1 MAKLL
6 CVTPWPGLKTHY
18 GRIPAALI
26 PLWKSSFETIDVWSV
41 YEGPQEGEE
50 LVDGVDQYWVPAG
63 NDTLERRYPHLGQ
76 TITEGGYTHI
86 WIMGTIE
93 FLYGLASLGLT
104 QENLPDQL
112 VYGYAIIE
120 GPFVDTRHVEV
131 SAYFDFFVCMSGMAL
146 GAYKEL
152 AAYQATHVPKA
163 LYKAMVNVT
172 TILPGV
178 DTRVFRPLD
187 VYAGEPSREEIRE
200 AMFGDKVS
208 SGDLLVMISGQKT
221 RRKGLPQACS
231 LLRQLQDLLP
241 TRRVRGYFHMA
252 CEPSEQ
258 RPIVLSLLAEGNDLM
273 PHRDVLWGD
282 GFFAEGS
289 TMITDEDLNLLYN
302 AADIVLNTDLANGWC
317 FTATEAIAAG
327 TVVAAPNEHIWVDVV
342 AGRGIEL
349 PCTEFGWAPW
359 SANEFVRAV
368 DPHAGAVAIANA
380 LADPDM
386 LRNMRKQCAQWA
398 ASDEASWERSA
409 REWLDLFGV
418 S

>member
-1 MAKLL
+1 
-6 CVTPWPGLKTHY
+6 
-18 GRIPAALI
+18 
-26 PLWKSSFETIDVWSV
+26 
-41 YEGPQEGEE
+41 
-50 LVDGVDQYWVPAG
+50 
-63 NDTLERRYPHLGQ
+63 
-76 TITEGGYTHI
+76 
-86 WIMGTIE
+86 
-93 FLYGLASLGLT
+93 
-104 QENLPDQL
+104 
-112 VYGYAIIE
+112 
-120 GPFVDTRHVEV
+120 
-131 SAYFDFFVCMSGMAL
+131 
-146 GAYKEL
+146 
-152 AAYQATHVPKA
+152 
-163 LYKAMVNVT
+163 
-172 TILPGV
+172 
-178 DTRVFRPLD
+178 
-187 VYAGEPSREEIRE
+187 
-200 AMFGDKVS
+200 MFGDKVS

-317 FTATEAIAAG
+317 FTATEATAAG